1 MAPSGSDW
9 KVELFGPKILTKP
22 GTTGMPT
29 PSMLKGE
36 KLVVL
41 YFSASWCPPCR
52 TFSPKLIEFYN
63 NRKDDIEVVFV
74 SSDRDDSSF
83 GTYFGKMPWLAMVP
97 SFVNK
102 EARDRQGKLAE
113 MFKIQGIPSVIV
125 LDHEGKFVTSDGRND
140 VMKATSDEKQRELVR
155 SWRSKEAVPIEDA
168 VMTQNSGGG
177 LIGKV
182 VMMFLRNPAW
192 IFGLI
197 YLSKKLFKYIEEFG
211 EDDDGKEL

>member
-1 MAPSGSDW
+1 
-9 KVELFGPKILTKP
+9 
-22 GTTGMPT
+22 
-29 PSMLKGE
+29 
-36 KLVVL
+36 
-41 YFSASWCPPCR
+41 
-52 TFSPKLIEFYN
+52 LIEFYN